1 MGLKVDPETEAKILA
16 LAGQS
21 RPANPTRP
29 TPSAEPVPIR
39 LVVGP
44 IPVRLVSEA
53 NAGGKRRAEI
63 ARKTAVKAAVRAALP
78 ELAAPLTLPVVVVMT
93 RVGIRPLDTDNLA
106 RALKAVRDEVAAWL
120 GVDDADRRV
129 RWVCRQ
135 RAGWAAGVVIDV
147 RQVEAR
153 P

>member
-1 MGLKVDPETEAKILA
+1 MDRETEAKILA
-16 LAGQS
+16 LAGQT
-21 RPANPTRP
+21 RPARR
-29 TPSAEPVPIR
+29 TPPLQKQGGESVPVR

-44 IPVRLVSEA
+44 IPVKLVSEA

-63 ARKTAVKAAVRAALP
+63 ARKTEVKAAVRAALP
-78 ELAAPLTLPVVVVMT
+78 ELAAPLALPVVVVMT

-120 GVDDADRRV
+120 RVDDADRRV

-135 RAGWAAGVVIDV
+135 RAGWASGVVIDV
-147 RQVEAR
+147 RQVEAK